1 MTSEA
6 IIQKLELIRH
16 EEGGWF
22 KETYRSPEEIDCPD
36 RAGVKRSLLT
46 TIHYLLDAERPRG
59 LLHRNKSPIIH
70 FYEGGGLLRYL
81 TVSPEGELKETILGD
96 GHERQLTVPGGYWK
110 ASEVISG
117 DYGLVGEAVSPGFDY
132 RDWDI
137 AGRDEIAKLYPQHL
151 ERLLPYLPE

>member
-1 MTSEA
+1 MSSVE
-6 IIQKLELIRH
+6 IIQKLGLIRH

-22 KETYRSPEEIDCPD
+22 KETFRSPEEIDCPD
-36 RAGVKRSLLT
+36 RVGTKRSLLT

-59 LLHRNKSPIIH
+59 LLHRNKSPIVH
-70 FYEGGGLLRYL
+70 FYEGGGVLRYL
-81 TVSPEGELKETILGD
+81 TVSPEGELTETLLG
-96 GHERQLTVPGGYWK
+96 GEHERQLTVPGGFWK

-137 AGRDEIAKLYPQHL
+137 AVRDEIAKLYPQHF
-151 ERLLPYLPE
+151 ERLLLYLPE